1 MKAAVRNA
9 AELGVGDV
17 VRTPTQRLATVT
29 GFSGDYVLLVYLADD
44 CTSDENDAV
53 TLWPGYVS
61 LVRKAAPPADADS
74 GNGGGSGPNPFGN
87 LK

>member
-29 GFSGDYVLLVYLADD
+29 GFNGDYVLLVYLADD
-44 CTSDENDAV
+44 GTSDENDAV

-61 LVRKAAPPADADS
+61 LVRKAAPHELPRGFFGRS
-74 GNGGGSGPNPFGN
+74 GKAQVNS
-87 LK
+87 